1 MRRPLLAFLMVLTP
15 GTLLAQSNLSGDWE
29 ATVHLFGSTQYTI
42 LHLEQ
47 TSEKVTG
54 TIFRT
59 KIECQLQSTVC
70 AGTVRRGNDP
80 PSGTIRLT
88 LKGSEIQAESDADGP
103 FNFVA
108 HRPVVSRGAP
118 RTHQFTPTKFYNY
131 FSSKYEPVLHVLPGD
146 TIETWSVDAAGIDAS
161 GKRRA
166 PGGNPLTGPFFVDGA
181 WPGDTLV
188 VKLNRVRLTRDTAVS
203 GDQIVPTALGPGYYR
218 NLKFDEKFSSE
229 WTLDRAAG
237 VARLTKPSEHLKNYT
252 VPLKP
257 MLGCIAVA
265 PPGEMSFRSGYLGA
279 WGGNMDFSQL
289 VEGATVYLP
298 VMHPGALLFLGDGHA
313 AQGDGELTGDALET
327 SMEFSVTVELVK
339 NTALPQPRAENAQFR
354 MASGIANGLQEALQ
368 QATTNLSRWLADDY
382 KLTPNEV
389 AIVLGTAIQ
398 YQIAEVVDPLVHVV
412 AKIDKK
418 ALAGLQP

>member
-1 MRRPLLAFLMVLTP
+1 MRRPLLALLTMLTP
-15 GTLLAQSNLSGDWE
+15 ATLLAQSNLSGDWQ
-29 ATVHLFGSTQYTI
+29 ATVHLFGSTQYAI

-47 TSEKVTG
+47 TGEKVTG
-54 TIFRT
+54 TIFGT
-59 KIECQLQSTVC
+59 KIECQRQAMVC
-70 AGTVRRGNDP
+70 AGTVREGDDP
-80 PSGTIRLT
+80 PNGTIRIT
-88 LKGSEIQAESDADGP
+88 LKGSEIHAEGSDADGP
-103 FNFVA
+103 FDFVA
-108 HRPVVSRGAP
+108 RRPVVPSGAP

-131 FSSKYEPVLHVLPGD
+131 FSSKYEPVLHVAPGD
-146 TIETWSVDAAGIDAS
+146 TIETWSVDAGGFDAS
-161 GKRRA
+161 GKRRS

-188 VKLNRVRLTRDTAVS
+188 VKLNRVKLTRDTAVS
-203 GDQIVPTALGPGYYR
+203 GGQIVPTALGPGYYR

-252 VPLKP
+252 VPLTP

-265 PPGEMSFRSGYLGA
+265 PPQEMSFRSGYLGA

-289 VEGATVYLP
+289 GEGATVYLP

-339 NTALPQPRAENAQFR
+339 NKNVPQPRAENAQFR
-354 MASGIANGLQEALQ
+354 MASGIANSLPEALQ

-418 ALAGLQP
+418 ALAGLQ

>member
-15 GTLLAQSNLSGDWE
+15 GALLAQSNLSGDWE

-80 PSGTIRLT
+80 PIGTIRLT

-108 HRPVVSRGAP
+108 RRPVASRGAP

-146 TIETWSVDAAGIDAS
+146 TIETWSVDAGGIDAS
-161 GKRRA
+161 GKRRS

-203 GDQIVPTALGPGYYR
+203 GDQIAPTALGPGYYR

-265 PPGEMSFRSGYLGA
+265 PPQEMSFRSGYLGA

-382 KLTPNEV
+382 KLAPNEV

-418 ALAGLQP
+418 ALAGLQQ

>member
-1 MRRPLLAFLMVLTP
+1 M
-15 GTLLAQSNLSGDWE
+15 
-29 ATVHLFGSTQYTI
+29 
-42 LHLEQ
+42 
-47 TSEKVTG
+47 
-54 TIFRT
+54 
-59 KIECQLQSTVC
+59 C
-70 AGTVRRGNDP
+70 AGTVRDGNDP
-80 PSGTIRLT
+80 PNGTIRLT
-88 LKGSEIQAESDADGP
+88 LEGSEIRAEGSDADGP
-103 FNFVA
+103 FDFVA
-108 HRPVVSRGAP
+108 RRPAVPTGAP

-131 FSSKYEPVLHVLPGD
+131 FSSKYEPVLHVAPGD
-146 TIETWSVDAAGIDAS
+146 TIETWSVDAGGVDAS
-161 GKRRA
+161 GKRRS

-203 GDQIVPTALGPGYYR
+203 GDQIVPSALGPRYYR
-218 NLKFDEKFSSE
+218 DLKFDEKFSSE
-229 WTLDRAAG
+229 WTLDRSAG

-265 PPGEMSFRSGYLGA
+265 PPQEMSFRSGYLGA

-289 VEGATVYLP
+289 GEGATVYLP

-339 NTALPQPRAENAQFR
+339 GKTVRQPRAENAQFR
-354 MASGIANGLQEALQ
+354 MASGIANALQEALQ
-368 QATTNLSRWLADDY
+368 QATTNLSLWLADDY

-418 ALAGLQP
+418 ALAGLQQ